1 LELPLGLL
9 RNVHHSSVWDNLR
22 ALLGRIFE
30 SSVPRNL
37 IAYSRPTLRN

>member
-1 LELPLGLL
+1 LNLLELILF

-22 ALLGRIFE
+22 VTFGRIFV

-37 IAYSRPTLRN
+37 L